1 MTIPNKPAVTDAHL
15 TELIGNRWSPR
26 VYDSSHELS
35 GAEIASLGEAVRW
48 APSSN
53 NQQPWHAVFLTRD
66 NPLFQQVSEKGL
78 TGFNQSWAP
87 AASAYVVMLARKYQE
102 DKERNQA
109 ATYYDLG
116 LASMQLVIQAE
127 SMGLKSHFMGG
138 IIHDEISKILNITD
152 HWVVCVITVGKQGSI
167 DQVSDELQTRETAS
181 RSRVDSASAWSVNQ
195 RLK

>member
-1 MTIPNKPAVTDAHL
+1 MTIPNKPAVTEAHL
-15 TELIGNRWSPR
+15 AELIGNRWSPR
-26 VYDSSHELS
+26 VYDSSHALS

-138 IIHDEISKILNITD
+138 IIHDEISQILNITD

-167 DQVSDELQTRETAS
+167 DQVSDELKTRETAS

>member
-15 TELIGNRWSPR
+15 NELIGNRWSPR

-35 GAEIASLGEAVRW
+35 ESEIASLGEAVRW

-87 AASAYVVMLARKYQE
+87 AASAYAVMLARKHQE
-102 DKERNQA
+102 GKERNQA

-138 IIHDEISKILNITD
+138 IIHDEISEILNVQD
-152 HWVVCVITVGKQGSI
+152 HWVVCVITIGKQGSI
-167 DQVSDELQTRETAS
+167 DQVSDELKARETAS
-181 RSRVDSASAWSVNQ
+181 RSRLDSASAWSVNQ
-195 RLK
+195 RLN

>member
-15 TELIGNRWSPR
+15 AELIGNRWSPR

-167 DQVSDELQTRETAS
+167 DQVSDELKTRETAI

>member
-15 TELIGNRWSPR
+15 AELIGNRWSPR

-53 NQQPWHAVFLTRD
+53 NQQPWHAVFLTRE
-66 NPLFQQVSEKGL
+66 NPLFEQVTEKGL

-127 SMGLKSHFMGG
+127 SMVLKSHFMGG

-167 DQVSDELQTRETAS
+167 DQVSDELKTRETAS

>member
-15 TELIGNRWSPR
+15 AELIGNRWSPR

-53 NQQPWHAVFLTRD
+53 NQQPWHAVFLTRE
-66 NPLFQQVSEKGL
+66 NSLFEQVTKKGL

-127 SMGLKSHFMGG
+127 YMGLKSHFMGG

-167 DQVSDELQTRETAS
+167 DQVSDELKTRETAS

>member
-1 MTIPNKPAVTDAHL
+1 MTIPNKPATTSAEL
-15 TELIGNRWSPR
+15 NELISNRWSPR
-26 VYDSSHELS
+26 VYDSSHNLTQS
-35 GAEIASLGEAVRW
+35 EIASLGEAVRW

-53 NQQPWHAVFLTRD
+53 NQQPWHVMFLTRD
-66 NPLFQQVSEKGL
+66 NPLFTEVSEKGL

-87 AASAYVVMLARKYQE
+87 AASAFAVMLARKTQ
-102 DKERNQA
+102 DGKERNQA

-138 IIHDEISKILNITD
+138 IIQEEIAQVLSVKD

-167 DQVSDELQTRETAS
+167 EGISEELRARETAA
-181 RSRVDSASAWSVNQ
+181 RSRVEPSSAWSINQ
-195 RLK
+195 RLN

>member
-1 MTIPNKPAVTDAHL
+1 
-15 TELIGNRWSPR
+15 
-26 VYDSSHELS
+26 
-35 GAEIASLGEAVRW
+35 
-48 APSSN
+48 
-53 NQQPWHAVFLTRD
+53 
-66 NPLFQQVSEKGL
+66 
-78 TGFNQSWAP
+78 
-87 AASAYVVMLARKYQE
+87 MLARKYQE

-138 IIHDEISKILNITD
+138 IIHDEISQILNITD

-167 DQVSDELQTRETAS
+167 DQVSDELKTRETAS